1 MSITTNGA
9 RFIADA
15 TGLPGVSN
23 REPDILAVRRWRRA
37 YARRADALPDPGTVD
52 PGTVDPGTVEPGA
65 VDPRTVEPFAAGS
78 LVPPGV
84 LSSICWVV
92 MMPPP

>member
-23 REPDILAVRRWRRA
+23 REPDTLAVRRWRRA
-37 YARRADALPDPGTVD
+37 YARRADALPDPGT
-52 PGTVDPGTVEPGA
+52 